1 MNAGGHPRNG
11 IGLSSANYRMSLDA
25 IGETPIAP
33 VLFSTAYSMDVGFAR
48 CFPPP
53 REVQQITVLDKTMFA
68 WTPERSVGTYRV
80 YRGDLHELP
89 FGHGACPIADVGV
102 EYVPLE
108 EVPDVGEQFFYLV
121 TAENTL
127 LEEGIIG
134 YDSAGAARAAAGPC
148 P

>member
-1 MNAGGHPRNG
+1 MRYVLALSICLCSIASAQSSPSYRLEESTMNAGGHPRNG

-80 YRGDLHELP
+80 YR
-89 FGHGACPIADVGV
+89 ATCMSCPLA
-102 EYVPLE
+102 
-108 EVPDVGEQFFYLV
+108 
-121 TAENTL
+121 TALARSRTL
-127 LEEGIIG
+127 ASSTSRWRKFPTLANSFSIL
-134 YDSAGAARAAAGPC
+134 
-148 P
+148 